1 MQKNENNEQI
11 HNDDSHTNL
20 KVTPPNQISNP
31 SHVHKPPKKSLFS
44 KLLCGLKLF
53 DEMIM
58 QMYLQLTGSFDAI
71 IADVEISH
79 FMKKIL
85 HAKQILFFLVL
96 FLNFYLIYNTVNVNV
111 NVDVNVNI
119 NISEISNSSIFLL
132 KKIIFYLFT
141 VSFFIII
148 SLIFLLKVRSS
159 DSMYITRH
167 EELEKFI
174 LSKNPELNNN
184 QCEACKVTR
193 CMRSQHCNLCNH
205 CVAKFELH
213 SDWFHICIGSLNYL
227 TYILIL
233 IFLNFF
239 YFFSL
244 VNLLFQIFILASYT
258 TLYDFK
264 GKEFQI
270 HFWAVLLFYLNIK
283 IFSFTF
289 DLIKMSVI
297 KNLTDHE
304 GYNWR
309 RLPYLWRS
317 MRKDYFN
324 PFDKGVK
331 GNLKEIWI
339 SFCNPQIKLADR
351 INLSMESNVNIST
364 SINTNMSENEGVDSS
379 FGLET
384 QNLKKNENFQ
394 NFGNFENFENF
405 ITKDFNVVYRQYSGK
420 VDDYINWN
428 KVRFYTIFD
437 LKNSPF
443 RDVIMKQ
450 MSVSGV

>member
-11 HNDDSHTNL
+11 DINHSHMNL
-20 KVTPPNQISNP
+20 QVSSPNQNLNP

-53 DEMIM
+53 DELIM

-85 HAKQILFFLVL
+85 HAKQILFFFVL

-111 NVDVNVNI
+111 NISNF
-119 NISEISNSSIFLL
+119 SEISNSSNFLI
-132 KKIIFYLFT
+132 KKIFFYLFT
-141 VSFFIII
+141 VSFFILI
-148 SLIFLLKVRSS
+148 SFIFLLKVRSS

-258 TLYDFK
+258 ELYDFK

-283 IFSFTF
+283 IFSFTL
-289 DLIKMSVI
+289 DLVKMSVI

-324 PFDKGVK
+324 PFDKGVN

-339 SFCNPQIKLADR
+339 SFCNPEIKLADR

-364 SINTNMSENEGVDSS
+364 SINSNLSEHEGVDSS

-384 QNLKKNENFQ
+384 QNLKKNENLQ
-394 NFGNFENFENF
+394 NFQNFENF
-405 ITKDFNVVYRQYSGK
+405 ITKDFNAVYRQYSGK

-450 MSVSGV
+450 MSVSRV